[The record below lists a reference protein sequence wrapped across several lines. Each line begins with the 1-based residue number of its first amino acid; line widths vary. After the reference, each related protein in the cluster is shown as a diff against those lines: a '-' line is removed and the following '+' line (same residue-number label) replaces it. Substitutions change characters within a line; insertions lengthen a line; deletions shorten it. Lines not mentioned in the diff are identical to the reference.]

1 MDAGRVRLKNESTQ
15 SLKRVRD
22 SPDQPPIREQNE
34 SPRSTHSRQTTR
46 THTTKKNQITYL
58 KTIW

>member
-34 SPRSTHSRQTTR
+34 SPRYYTHSRQTTR
-46 THTTKKNQITYL
+46 THTHTQNQITYF
-58 KTIW
+58 